1 MRKKIVAFVVAF
13 VLTGIIAAAMLVVGV
28 SAAFNKNGVAVSNS
42 PAQAALQS
50 STSLTGDPAQQ
61 IAQLQNL
68 VSQYQAREQQYQAQL
83 QSAQTQLSQANQQMQ
98 TVQQLMT
105 FLQQR
110 GIISIDNQGNIIV
123 TAGGRRGDDGFGG

>member
-50 STSLTGDPAQQ
+50 STNLTGDPAQQ
-61 IAQLQNL
+61 IAQLQNM
-68 VSQYQAREQQYQAQL
+68 VSQYQAQL
-83 QSAQTQLSQANQQMQ
+83 QSAQTQLNQANQQMQ
-98 TVQQLMT
+98 TVNQLIA
-105 FLQQR
+105 FLEQR

-123 TAGGRRGDDGFGG
+123 NVRGGRDDGFGG